1 MNKSAKRNRESRNEQ
16 LMFVKMSRS
25 YFSTTDD
32 KYSYKKIDISI
43 QKKMKLN
50 PCVTLQE
57 DQRPNIRAKIAQIL
71 EENSRKSI

>member
-32 KYSYKKIDISI
+32 KYSYKKNRHIHTE
-43 QKKMKLN
+43 KN
-50 PCVTLQE
+50 E
-57 DQRPNIRAKIAQIL
+57 AKPLCHTSRRL
-71 EENSRKSI
+71 ET